1 MTNKDHK
8 KLESLHLTEAEKKA
22 LRDQD
27 RAELLGELI
36 LVLSAIA
43 ITAVIILVIMELA
56 TR

>member
-8 KLESLHLTEAEKKA
+8 KLGSFHLTEEEKKA

-27 RAELLGELI
+27 RAEAIGEII
-36 LVLSAIA
+36 LVLCAIA
-43 ITAVIILVIMELA
+43 ITAVIILIIMEIA

>member
-8 KLESLHLTEAEKKA
+8 KLEGFHLTEAEKKA

-27 RAELLGELI
+27 RADTIGEIILI
-36 LVLSAIA
+36 LSVIAIA
-43 ITAVIILVIMELA
+43 AVIILIIMEVA

>member
-8 KLESLHLTEAEKKA
+8 KLEGLHLTEAEKKA

-27 RAELLGELI
+27 RAETVGEIILI
-36 LVLSAIA
+36 LSAIA
-43 ITAVIILVIMELA
+43 ITAIIVLVIMELA

>member
-1 MTNKDHK
+1 MTNKDHE
-8 KLESLHLTEAEKKA
+8 KLGQFHLTEAEKKA

-27 RAELLGELI
+27 RADAIGEII

-43 ITAVIILVIMELA
+43 IAAVIILIIMEIA

>member
-8 KLESLHLTEAEKKA
+8 KLGSFHLTEEEKKA

-27 RAELLGELI
+27 RAEAIGEII

-43 ITAVIILVIMELA
+43 LTAVIVLVIMELA
-56 TR
+56 AR

>member
-8 KLESLHLTEAEKKA
+8 KLESFHLTEAEKKA

-27 RAELLGELI
+27 RADAIGEII

-43 ITAVIILVIMELA
+43 IAAVIVLVIMELA

>member
-8 KLESLHLTEAEKKA
+8 KLESFHLTEAEKKA

-27 RAELLGELI
+27 RADAIGNLI
-36 LVLSAIA
+36 LILSAIA
-43 ITAVIILVIMELA
+43 ITAVIILIIMEIA

>member
-8 KLESLHLTEAEKKA
+8 KLESFHLTEEEKKA

-27 RAELLGELI
+27 RAEAIGEII

-43 ITAVIILVIMELA
+43 ITAVIVLVIMELA
-56 TR
+56 AR